1 MIWNSV
7 QPSDFIALSI
17 YFSVLDYSFDNIDG
31 GHMLA
36 VSELGFLLEVLLEL
50 KLGLCVQLAVA
61 LVNRDLVRGPGQNKS
76 YGEDSNDLLWPA
88 WSRCMGVGVICQ
100 VPILNWPSGETLFYC
115 HENSN
120 FTNFLSW
127 PDDNVVE
134 RDSNGQTQHS
144 ERYQPDVGGNLGGV
158 RRGQGHG
165 GDGARGYGD
174 RETRARAR
182 LHLLAR
188 KTRGATHASALRLVP
203 GPPSSSSFVFLSLII
218 LKPGIQSA
226 AVLGG
231 VVWLVTVTL
240 ALARV
245 KHLPGRAVAGG
256 QQTRAPTRRPV
267 MLQVNLPATLKMERL
282 QWKLQASWSSSYER
296 LIPLF

>member
-36 VSELGFLLEVLLEL
+36 DSELGFLLEVLLEL
-50 KLGLCVQLAVA
+50 ELGLCVHLAVA
-61 LVNRDLVRGPGQNKS
+61 LVDGDLVRGPEQNKN
-76 YGEDSNDLLWPA
+76 YGEDSNDLFWPV
-88 WSRCMGVGVICQ
+88 WSGCMRLGVICQ
-100 VPILNWPSGETLFYC
+100 VPILNWPSGEMLFYC
-115 HENSN
+115 HKNSKFN
-120 FTNFLSW
+120 NFLSW

-134 RDSNGQTQHS
+134 CDSNGQSQHS

-174 RETRARAR
+174 WKTRARAW
-182 LHLLAR
+182 LHLLTR

-203 GPPSSSSFVFLSLII
+203 GPPSSKLCLFVFD
-218 LKPGIQSA
+218 
-226 AVLGG
+226 
-231 VVWLVTVTL
+231 
-240 ALARV
+240 
-245 KHLPGRAVAGG
+245 
-256 QQTRAPTRRPV
+256 
-267 MLQVNLPATLKMERL
+267 
-282 QWKLQASWSSSYER
+282 
-296 LIPLF
+296 